1 MYSPQPLLL
10 NIKLLSGNLL
20 PIWTS
25 PLETVGQLKLRIQQ
39 VVYIPPIQQV
49 LLLRGQRLEDYQVL
63 SQLGLPSGSV
73 LFLVIRFS

>member
-49 LLLRGQRLEDYQVL
+49 LLLRGQRLEDHQVL
-63 SQLGLPSGSV
+63 SQFGLPSGSV